1 MKVIKREDS
10 CKFRAG
16 KPYNDQR
23 YTLVLDEPNDKETTD
38 FLNKLEL
45 GAFLLDFYKYREKIW
60 HLSNYTLLEVGV
72 AIDTPNNTVKL
83 YYNISG
89 HIYAAGVKGKKTGF
103 KHYRNLEN
111 YPKPQIREFL
121 GEKQSIF
128 EILSDYKPEYKEFY
142 HNSTFKFW
150 EERYSDNIKSIFDA
164 EPNCYHGLVYD
175 LNIKIG
181 ENQDLIEKL
190 LKSQNCN
197 IDNIDNWV
205 EKNKERA
212 ITWLSLLKDGV
223 TLYYNT

>member
-1 MKVIKREDS
+1 MKVVKREDS
-10 CKFRAG
+10 CKFTSE

-23 YTLVLDEPNDKETTD
+23 YTLFIDEPTDKDTTE
-38 FLNKLEL
+38 FLDKLKLPE
-45 GAFLLDFYKYREKIW
+45 FLVDFYKYREKIW
-60 HLSNYTLLEVGV
+60 NLSNYTVLETGIGV
-72 AIDTPNNTVKL
+72 DAPGNTVKL
-83 YYNISG
+83 YYNING
-89 HIYAAGVKGKKTGF
+89 RIYAIGVKDGKIGYKY
-103 KHYRNLEN
+103 YRDIEN

-128 EILSDYKPEYKEFY
+128 DILSNYKPEYEEFY

-150 EERYSDNIKSIFDA
+150 EERYSKDIKSIFNQN
-164 EPNCYHGLVYD
+164 PNCYHGLVYD
-175 LNIKIG
+175 LKIKIG